1 MIMEEPLVL
10 KRISV
15 DIRCGTQN
23 QRDLAA
29 IQAV

>member
-1 MIMEEPLVL
+1 MIMDKPLVNEMAIG
-10 KRISV
+10 R
-15 DIRCGTQN
+15 GTQN